1 MEWIMNWW
9 WATVLGPIV
18 LGGAIAYALLNKR
31 RLSGREKSAQTAQ
44 VRQSYRNDAEDS
56 HL

>member
-18 LGGAIAYALLNKR
+18 LGGVIAYALMTRR
-31 RLSGREKSAQTAQ
+31 RLSSGEKAAQRQ
-44 VRQSYRNDAEDS
+44 KVQQSYRDDS
-56 HL
+56 EKQSL